1 MLQPNGERKEMD
13 EFDEA
18 PDYAPDP
25 VDADA
30 DDRSGSF
37 SVILGF
43 RVNTLCRLR
52 TWFRVCTVCTLYT
65 LVKKIVRFV

>member
-1 MLQPNGERKEMD
+1 MLCRSHALIGTGGGNSVLQPNGERKEMD
-13 EFDEA
+13 DFDEA

-43 RVNTLCRLR
+43 RVNTL
-52 TWFRVCTVCTLYT
+52 
-65 LVKKIVRFV
+65 